1 VEEENRQLSVCVLAR
16 WLGVTDKTVRELV
29 KADIA
34 VRAERGLYRLE
45 ESVRRYS
52 EHIRQTASQWGGEA
66 SLEAIRDAL
75 GLKNAAA
82 RGELLEAAAVEAEWS
97 SVLRT
102 VRAGILAVP
111 SRAGARLPHLTPG
124 AALAEVGDADE
135 RGGST
140 SKGHFASSRG
150 RSGPVQPI
158 DETTL
163 VALAFGILCTNSL
176 GFRGVQTSLASGVK
190 RLSNSLTQLLMPA

>member
-75 GLKNAAA
+75 GLKRGGAGRTTRGGGGRGGVVQRAAHRAGWYTGSAEPGGCAAA
-82 RGELLEAAAVEAEWS
+82 APDAGCSAGGGRRRG
-97 SVLRT
+97 
-102 VRAGILAVP
+102 RAG
-111 SRAGARLPHLTPG
+111 GEH
-124 AALAEVGDADE
+124 
-135 RGGST
+135 
-140 SKGHFASSRG
+140 K
-150 RSGPVQPI
+150 
-158 DETTL
+158 
-163 VALAFGILCTNSL
+163 
-176 GFRGVQTSLASGVK
+176 
-190 RLSNSLTQLLMPA
+190 